1 MNKNLYKVIL
11 AAVLTALICVG
22 TMVIQIPMPLTN
34 GYVNLGDCFI
44 ILAAWALG
52 GPWSVAAAGIG
63 SAMADLL
70 TGYAHYAPGT
80 LIIKALMA
88 FIYLLLY
95 KAVSGKKDRA
105 VIGTIV
111 GGIGAELVMVV
122 GYFFYA
128 WLLLGK
134 SFEGASGSIPGN
146 LIQGVFG
153 IVCGVLMVTALD
165 KLDFKRRFKL
175 SKKTV

>member
-70 TGYAHYAPGT
+70 TGYTHYVPGT
-80 LIIKALMA
+80 LIIKGLMA
-88 FIYLLLY
+88 VVFLVIF
-95 KAVSGKKDRA
+95 KAISKGGKRT
-105 VIGTIV
+105 VIATIV

-134 SFEGASGSIPGN
+134 KMAGALSSVPGN
-146 LIQGVFG
+146 LLQGVFG
-153 IVCGVLMVTALD
+153 IVCGVLMVVALD
-165 KLDFKRRFKL
+165 KLEFKKRFNL
-175 SKKTV
+175 SEKTA

>member
-34 GYVNLGDCFI
+34 GYVLGDCFI

-88 FIYLLLY
+88 FVYLLLY

-111 GGIGAELVMVV
+111 GGIGAELVMIV

-165 KLDFKRRFKL
+165 KLGFKKRFKL
-175 SKKTV
+175 LKKTV

>member
-1 MNKNLYKVIL
+1 MNKNLFKTIF
-11 AAVLTALICVG
+11 AAVLAALICVA
-22 TMVIQIPMPLTN
+22 TMIIQIPMPLTN
-34 GYVNLGDCFI
+34 GYVNFGDCFI
-44 ILAAWALG
+44 LVAAWTLG
-52 GPWSVAAAGIG
+52 GPWSFAAAGIG
-63 SAMADLL
+63 SALADLL
-70 TGYAHYAPGT
+70 TGYAHYVPGT

-88 FIYLLLY
+88 VV
-95 KAVSGKKDRA
+95 AVAIASGLSKKLPK
-105 VIGTIV
+105 IV
-111 GGIGAELVMVV
+111 GYVVGAIAAEAVMIV

-165 KLDFKRRFKL
+165 KLGFKKRFKL

>member
-1 MNKNLYKVIL
+1 M
-11 AAVLTALICVG
+11 
-22 TMVIQIPMPLTN
+22 
-34 GYVNLGDCFI
+34 
-44 ILAAWALG
+44 ALG

-88 FIYLLLY
+88 FVYLLLY

-111 GGIGAELVMVV
+111 GGIGAELVMIV

-165 KLDFKRRFKL
+165 KLGFKKRFKL
-175 SKKTV
+175 SEKTV

>member
-88 FIYLLLY
+88 FVYLLLY

-105 VIGTIV
+105 VIGTSV
-111 GGIGAELVMVV
+111 GGSGAELVMIV
-122 GYFFYA
+122 GYFFDA
-128 WLLLGK
+128 RLLLGK

-146 LIQGVFG
+146 LIQVVFG

-165 KLDFKRRFKL
+165 KLGFKKRFKL
-175 SKKTV
+175 SEKTV

>member
-111 GGIGAELVMVV
+111 GGIGAELVMIV

-165 KLDFKRRFKL
+165 KLGFKKRFKL

>member
-52 GPWSVAAAGIG
+52 GPWSVAAAVIG

-88 FIYLLLY
+88 FVYLLLY

-105 VIGTIV
+105 VMI
-111 GGIGAELVMVV
+111 V

-165 KLDFKRRFKL
+165 KLGFKKRFKL